1 MEKNGMDPP
10 PAYMQQ
16 PPPLMPPSYSQ
27 AMAGSIPLNPY
38 TPVEPF
44 QNGPR
49 IMTTVVP
56 LGPEQTRM
64 ICPHCQTD
72 IYTTRKVK
80 PKPAAY
86 LSCALI
92 FMFGCFLGCCLIP
105 FCMNSCRSVS
115 HSCPNCGRHLGKY
128 LGNE

>member
-38 TPVEPF
+38 TPVEPCKNLKPF
-44 QNGPR
+44 IFCFVYFYLTLNFVLITVQNGPR

-92 FMFGCFLGCCLIP
+92 FMFG
-105 FCMNSCRSVS
+105 
-115 HSCPNCGRHLGKY
+115 
-128 LGNE
+128 